1 MSTINAINNLYPA
14 FGTPPYALSG
24 PITLSQTDLQ
34 NLNTTPKLLVA
45 ALGSGYAILPIEY
58 IEESLA
64 GTAYSGGGSYVLV
77 NASGTTLATSV
88 PLVLNGT
95 AVLSSAS
102 VLIASTTASYAN
114 LNNTGIY
121 LKNTGTALTGGT
133 QTAKVW
139 LRYIIKKLV

>member
-1 MSTINAINNLYPA
+1 MATINAINNLYPA
-14 FGTPPYALSG
+14 LGTPIYQQSPPVL
-24 PITLSQTDLQ
+24 LSQTDLQ
-34 NLNTTPKLLVA
+34 NLNTVPKLLVA

-64 GTAYSGGGSYVLV
+64 GTAYSGGGSYALV
-77 NASGTTLATSV
+77 NASGATLATSV
-88 PLVLNGT
+88 PLVLNGN
-95 AVLSSAS
+95 ALLNSAS
-102 VLIASTTASYAN
+102 VLISGATCTYAN

-139 LRYIIKKLV
+139 LRYMIKKLV